1 VTALHDGHDPDTPP
15 GAEAALAT
23 LAEQLDDAREHLRRA
38 RDLEVAAK
46 HRLGDARRRARF
58 SADCPK
64 AGVFGGV
71 RTTVADVEA
80 WLDDQVADE
89 DLTHEL
95 ATAARQAAADH
106 LRTLGQQLS
115 AQQSISRSVGNDFAG
130 TRGTWPS

>member
-1 VTALHDGHDPDTPP
+1 VTVLHDGHDPETPP
-15 GAEAALAT
+15 GAEAALAN
-23 LAEQLDDAREHLRRA
+23 LADQLDDARDHLRRA

-46 HRLGDARRRARF
+46 HKLGDARRRARF
-58 SADCPK
+58 GPDCPK

-95 ATAARQAAADH
+95 AKAARQAAQEH
-106 LRTLGQQLS
+106 LKTLGQQLS
-115 AQQSISRSVGNDFAG
+115 AAQSISRSVGNDFPG
-130 TRGTWPS
+130 TRGTW